1 MRASRSQRRRTPIPA
16 RAARFGGF
24 TRTTAAAPASPRL
37 GSAARVEEVAPGVY
51 FCRGTEVNWY
61 LLRDADGD
69 GDGDDVTPPGPYLD
83 PVA

>member
-1 MRASRSQRRRTPIPA
+1 
-16 RAARFGGF
+16 
-24 TRTTAAAPASPRL
+24 
-37 GSAARVEEVAPGVY
+37 VY

-61 LLRDADGD
+61 LLRDADAD